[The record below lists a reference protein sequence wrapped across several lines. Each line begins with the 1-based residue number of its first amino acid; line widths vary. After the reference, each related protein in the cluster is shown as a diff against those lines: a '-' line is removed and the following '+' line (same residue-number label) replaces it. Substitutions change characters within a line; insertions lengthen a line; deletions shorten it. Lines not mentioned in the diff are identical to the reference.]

1 MGAGACHNPRPMGST
16 RSDERALHPVAAV
29 LAVLLGWVLM
39 QVALVLALRTLGFG
53 QRSALLAGEAALVL
67 PGLGLLALSR
77 ARLRPA
83 LGLTRLPALAV
94 ALCLGC
100 GLSLWAVSLGVM
112 NLQTALFPLPPA
124 YLELF
129 QRLHAALRPKDLLDG
144 LVSVAAIALAPAL
157 CEELLFRGMVLP
169 SLARAWG
176 APAGVVVSA
185 VLFGAIHVDSLPD
198 GSVLLFRVP
207 FALVVGLGLALLRLR
222 AGSLVAPMLAHGL
235 LNAITFALAPLVDK
249 PLDTPERGDALLGLA
264 LLAVGLAVTGLLY
277 RKLPD

>member
-1 MGAGACHNPRPMGST
+1 MGGT
-16 RSDERALHPVAAV
+16 RTGERALHPVAAV

-39 QVALVLALRTLGFG
+39 QVALVLALRLLGLG
-53 QRSALLAGEAALVL
+53 QRGALLAGEAALVL
-67 PGLGLLALSR
+67 PGLGLLVLSG
-77 ARLRPA
+77 ARPGPA
-83 LGLTRLPALAV
+83 LGLFRLPAPAV

-112 NLQTALFPLPPA
+112 NLQTALVPLPPA

-129 QRLHAALRPKDLLDG
+129 QRLHAALRPRDLLDG
-144 LVSVAAIALAPAL
+144 LLSLAAIALAPAL
-157 CEELLFRGMVLP
+157 CEELLFRGTVLP

-176 APAGVVVSA
+176 ATAGVVVSA

-198 GSVLLFRVP
+198 GSLLFFRVP

-222 AGSLVAPMLAHGL
+222 AGTLAAPMLAHGL

-264 LLAVGLAVTGLLY
+264 LLAGGGLATAFLY
-277 RKLPD
+277 RRLPPRQD

>member
-1 MGAGACHNPRPMGST
+1 MGST
-16 RSDERALHPVAAV
+16 RSEARVLHPVAAGA
-29 LAVLLGWVLM
+29 AVLLGWIFMWATLLM
-39 QVALVLALRTLGFG
+39 TLRLLGLG

-67 PGLGLLALSR
+67 PGLGLLALSG
-77 ARLRPA
+77 ARLGPA
-83 LGLTRLPALAV
+83 LGLARLPARSV
-94 ALCLGC
+94 VLCLGC
-100 GLSLWAVSLGVM
+100 GLSLWGVSLGVM

-176 APAGVVVSA
+176 ATAGVVASA
-185 VLFGAIHVDSLPD
+185 LLFGVIHVDSLPD

-207 FALVVGLGLALLRLR
+207 FALVVGLGLAVLRLR
-222 AGSLVAPMLAHGL
+222 AGSLAAPMLAHGL
-235 LNAITFALAPLVDK
+235 LNAITFSLAPLVDK
-249 PLDTPERGDALLGLA
+249 PLDAPERGDALLGLG
-264 LLAVGLAVTGLLY
+264 LLVAGAAATLLLY
-277 RKLPD
+277 RKFPGPTPSPAG